1 MPATL
6 SLWAVLVLLFAI
18 GSGLGTIFPISTV
31 CMQNAVARSQM
42 GVATGAANF
51 FRALMSALVVAVLG
65 AIVLGGLGG
74 QTGAAVEDVAHA
86 ASAET
91 VATAFGYVFSACM
104 GVAVLGLAFL
114 IAMEERPLRG
124 SAADAPISE

>member
-1 MPATL
+1 
-6 SLWAVLVLLFAI
+6 
-18 GSGLGTIFPISTV
+18 
-31 CMQNAVARSQM
+31 MQNAVAHNQM

-74 QTGAAVEDVAHA
+74 ETGAAVEDVARA

-91 VATAFGYVFSACM
+91 VATAFRYVFAACM
-104 GVAVLGLAFL
+104 GVAVLGLVFL

-124 SAADAPISE
+124 STADAPISE

>member
-1 MPATL
+1 
-6 SLWAVLVLLFAI
+6 
-18 GSGLGTIFPISTV
+18 
-31 CMQNAVARSQM
+31 MQNAVARTQM

-65 AIVLGGLGG
+65 AIVLGRLGG
-74 QTGAAVEDVAHA
+74 EAGAAMETLAHS

-91 VATAFGYVFSACM
+91 VASAFRYVFAACAFVALCGM
-104 GVAVLGLAFL
+104 GFL

-124 SAADAPISE
+124 PAAIEPPPSAPE